1 MAHELAAW
9 PLCALLCSGLKSSVC
24 SVELLWLLNE
34 IINERCGLYIVSKYL
49 LLGSED
55 DFLIK
60 KLLASRVNLFMEA
73 G

>member
-1 MAHELAAW
+1 M
-9 PLCALLCSGLKSSVC
+9 
-24 SVELLWLLNE
+24 
-34 IINERCGLYIVSKYL
+34 SKYL

-60 KLLASRVNLFMEA
+60 KLLASRVNLFMET